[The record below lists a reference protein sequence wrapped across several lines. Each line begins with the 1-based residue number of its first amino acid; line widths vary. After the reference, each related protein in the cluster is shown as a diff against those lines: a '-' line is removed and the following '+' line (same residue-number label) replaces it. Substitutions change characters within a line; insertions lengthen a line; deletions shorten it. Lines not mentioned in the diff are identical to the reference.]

1 MRQSI
6 FCILLF
12 IFSFQSIAQDNKWY
26 VPTEEDALRYMG
38 SEGKSIV
45 EKDIVNV
52 LIWNAHKEGFDS
64 PWQNEFSELRKGM
77 DFVLLQESLTK
88 VSFFLTDLI
97 FPSVYKEY
105 DGVVGFSFYYLGKF
119 NGNVNLSYYSAI
131 EARVLHSP
139 DKEPVVNTVKPT
151 LVTRYQ
157 LANGKVLTLAN
168 IHAINFVGWKI
179 FSRQITKTLKYLKDL
194 KGPIVFGGDF
204 NCWNQEKF
212 DFMQNSLV
220 EAGFTQ
226 VKFRHLERVKK
237 VFDFPIDHIF
247 TRDVEVVDADYLLNK
262 TSDHTPMSL
271 TLKLNN

>member
-1 MRQSI
+1 MKLFLVLVLSF
-6 FCILLF
+6 FCSTQLL
-12 IFSFQSIAQDNKWY
+12 SQDKWY
-26 VPTEEDALRYMG
+26 VPSEEDALKYMG
-38 SEGKSIV
+38 QPGTAVV
-45 EKDIVNV
+45 EKDIVNI

-64 PWQNEFSELRKGM
+64 PWQNEFNELRKGM

-97 FPSVYKEY
+97 FPSVYKDY
-105 DGVVGFSFYYLGKF
+105 AGVVGFSFYYLGKF
-119 NGNVNLSYYSAI
+119 NGNVNLSTYKTVA
-131 EARVLHSP
+131 AKVLHSP
-139 DKEPVVNTVKPT
+139 DLEPVVKTAKPV

-157 LANGKVLTLAN
+157 LANGETLTLAN
-168 IHAINFVGWKI
+168 IHAINFVNWKV
-179 FSRQITKTLKYLKDL
+179 FSRQITKTLNYLREL
-194 KGPIVFGGDF
+194 EGPIVFGGDF